1 TSSPHPGVLTR
12 GAASATRTKIESA
25 GARSNERAE
34 RAPVRLPHE
43 PELGNASGGRVMSD
57 IAARQ
62 AETDAF
68 GKVET
73 HGIEAIPTHQ
83 RHGQPR
89 ELAFL
94 WGGAFVNYASLFT
107 ASLLTTY
114 YGLGV
119 WDGLA
124 ATTIGTVAAAVI
136 LGLLS
141 NTGPRSGL
149 PQIVFTRRI
158 FGLRGS
164 YLGAALTLFLA
175 VGWFAVDCVIAAQ
188 AGAALIRPGS
198 RVLTLGLVLLVATVS
213 VGVAVYGHR
222 TIKVLETYGA
232 VVFAALSLALFA
244 VLAPQFHWNAGP
256 AAGGAA
262 YPGAF
267 VLGFMTC
274 FALVASWYPFAS
286 DYSRYLPASSSTRSV
301 SLWPV
306 VGVTLPMILL
316 GLFGLLLPT
325 IDAGLASSQGVLA
338 VISAHSPSWVAI
350 PFFVFIVVGEIWANY
365 LDVYTAGLVTLAMG
379 IRLKRWQTAL
389 GCGVLGTALAT
400 YAVLISCFH
409 VAYEDFLILTY
420 LWAPAWA
427 AVVLLSFFVFEG
439 KSRPGLALAAWLAG
453 TATSLLFVNY
463 VNLFG
468 NLVAKPSFFND
479 GLISGLHGADLSGLI
494 SVGVAGAVYWA
505 GRRWR
510 AA

>member
-1 TSSPHPGVLTR
+1 
-12 GAASATRTKIESA
+12 
-25 GARSNERAE
+25 
-34 RAPVRLPHE
+34 
-43 PELGNASGGRVMSD
+43 MSD

-62 AETDAF
+62 AEADAF
-68 GKVET
+68 GRVET
-73 HGIEAIPTHQ
+73 HGIEAIPAAE
-83 RHGQPR
+83 RHGAPR

-94 WGGAFVNYASLFT
+94 WAGAFVNYASLFT

-124 ATTIGTVAAAVI
+124 ATAAGTIAAALI

-141 NTGPRSGL
+141 NTGPRSGQ

-158 FGLRGS
+158 FGNHGS

-188 AGAALIRPGS
+188 AGAQLFGGGS
-198 RVLTLGLVLLVATVS
+198 RWMTFALVLLIAAIS
-213 VGVAVYGHR
+213 VAVAVFGHQ

-232 VVFAALSLALFA
+232 VIFAALTAALFLF
-244 VLAPQFHWNAGP
+244 LAPQFHWTQGPSASGPDYAG
-256 AAGGAA
+256 AL
-262 YPGAF
+262 

-301 SLWPV
+301 TLWPV
-306 VGVTLPMILL
+306 AGVAVPMILL

-400 YAVLISCFH
+400 YAVLISDFH

-439 KSRPGLALAAWLAG
+439 KSRPALALAAWVAG
-453 TATSLLFVNY
+453 TLTSLVFVNY

-479 GLISGLHGADLSGLI
+479 GLIATLHGADLSGLI
-494 SVGVAGAVYWA
+494 SVGVATAVYWT
-505 GRRWR
+505 GRRMT